1 MADEA
6 FSVSEVLCPFARGKI
21 DPIYIHSVGIGV
33 GGSAS
38 WWNVAVPSSSE
49 FPESY
54 HVLIE
59 FPGFVQPLFPLP
71 TSLPIREGGGGHHD
85 SKLLGY
91 SSLEGVHQD
100 AVIVDSTARLSQ
112 FDGLCL

>member
-6 FSVSEVLCPFARGKI
+6 FSVPEVFCPFARRKI
-21 DPIYIHSVGIGV
+21 DPVYIHSIGIRV

-49 FPESY
+49 FPELY
-54 HVLIE
+54 HISIE
-59 FPGFVQPLFPLP
+59 LPSFVQPLFPLP
-71 TSLPIREGGGGHHD
+71 TGLSVRECGSGHHH

-100 AVIVDSTARLSQ
+100 AVIVDSTTHL
-112 FDGLCL
+112 G